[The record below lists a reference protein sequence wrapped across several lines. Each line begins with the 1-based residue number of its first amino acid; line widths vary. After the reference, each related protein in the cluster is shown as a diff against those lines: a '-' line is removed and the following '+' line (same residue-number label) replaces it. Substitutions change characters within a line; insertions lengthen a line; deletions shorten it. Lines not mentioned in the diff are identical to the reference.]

1 MREHGFDAVIESALA
16 DADEFR
22 ASARAYRRSAH
33 GSRSWPWPPRRP
45 SASSGSWATYWPRAA
60 RTWRNHDTCAGVCR
74 TLAVIEAEHLADRI
88 TVPALP
94 LSSPATGRCST
105 RPDCAPTWTA
115 SGHLRDRT
123 HALHARGVPA
133 VKAPCHRPRGPS
145 TRTRT
150 GGATGGDHR
159 YGVPP
164 TGQHRSRGPSQGS
177 CRIWWPSPTNWPPL
191 RPEHRSAA
199 RASRLPLHL
208 LPLHCHCVCAAG
220 PFPAPTS
227 AMHSPAA
234 VTRHIERPAA
244 DPLWRMCSDAGKN
257 ADGCGARRKSRRPHS
272 LVKGGHSV

>member
-1 MREHGFDAVIESALA
+1 MAEDCRTAGAKVRPDTRRWQGAVESEVREHGFDAVIESVLA

-94 LSSPATGRCST
+94 PSSPATGRCST

-133 VKAPCHRPRGPS
+133 VKAPVPS
-145 TRTRT
+145 
-150 GGATGGDHR
+150 
-159 YGVPP
+159 
-164 TGQHRSRGPSQGS
+164 S
-177 CRIWWPSPTNWPPL
+177 
-191 RPEHRSAA
+191 A
-199 RASRLPLHL
+199 RA
-208 LPLHCHCVCAAG
+208 
-220 PFPAPTS
+220 F
-227 AMHSPAA
+227 
-234 VTRHIERPAA
+234 
-244 DPLWRMCSDAGKN
+244 DPNSDRWSGWW
-257 ADGCGARRKSRRPHS
+257 
-272 LVKGGHSV
+272 